1 VSLPLNLAQVK
12 WYSVEA
18 LSWLQLETSSDQKH
32 HRDVCNINR
41 KCCKDRI
48 IRNLRL
54 LVAKMQHFLKGMILK
69 VIQSQIWD
77 YDPSEI
83 KEDYCMFRLV
93 TT

>member
-1 VSLPLNLAQVK
+1 VK
-12 WYSVEA
+12 WYSEET
-18 LSWLQLETSSDQKH
+18 LSWLQWETSSHQKH
-32 HRDVCNINR
+32 HWDVCNVNW
-41 KCCKDRI
+41 KCYEDRI

-69 VIQSQIWD
+69 VIQCQIWD
-77 YDPSEI
+77 YDPPEI